1 MSSSNKIIAAIL
13 TLTPALLLTSCS
25 IEDPGEGTPR
35 EPTDKPS
42 SSYVSFIWVERQLM
56 VATLERMFTENGEE
70 EVIKNIEEDSMKML
84 TDARIIR
91 PKTEGYY
98 VETNEREWRLKTA
111 PSLNQ
116 LDQALY
122 NSFYPNEVTWCEEN
136 MNGEDFIDSYT
147 REFQQAFDTVEE
159 YEESIADYVDCGTGR
174 L

>member
-1 MSSSNKIIAAIL
+1 MRGLAVLASTLIL
-13 TLTPALLLTSCS
+13 ALPLTSCTP
-25 IEDPGEGTPR
+25 EDPAGSISPEQEGG
-35 EPTDKPS
+35 PS
-42 SSYVSFIWVERQLM
+42 PSYVSFVWVERQLM
-56 VATLERMFTENGEE
+56 VATLERMFAENGEE

-91 PKTEGYY
+91 PTAKGYY

-111 PSLNQ
+111 PSINR

>member
-1 MSSSNKIIAAIL
+1 
-13 TLTPALLLTSCS
+13 
-25 IEDPGEGTPR
+25 
-35 EPTDKPS
+35 
-42 SSYVSFIWVERQLM
+42 M
-56 VATLERMFTENGEE
+56 VATLERMFAENGEE

-91 PKTEGYY
+91 PTAKGYY

-111 PSLNQ
+111 PSINR